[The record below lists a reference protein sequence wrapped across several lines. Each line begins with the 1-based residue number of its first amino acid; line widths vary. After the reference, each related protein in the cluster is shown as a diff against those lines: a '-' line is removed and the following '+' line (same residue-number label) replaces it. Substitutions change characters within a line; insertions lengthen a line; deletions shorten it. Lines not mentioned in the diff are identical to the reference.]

1 MALINGS
8 NGIPVTTNKPVAQP
22 PTPTLKPVKEVIQEP
37 TPKVETSEQ
46 QPRVTKVV
54 NSKKKKN

>member
-8 NGIPVTTNKPVAQP
+8 NGIPATTNKVVVP
-22 PTPTLKPVKEVIQEP
+22 PKIESAPVKEVIQDAA
-37 TPKVETSEQ
+37 PKAQVIEE

>member
-8 NGIPVTTNKPVAQP
+8 NGIPVTTNKPVVQP
-22 PTPTLKPVKEVIQEP
+22 TTPTPKPIKEVIQEP

>member
-1 MALINGS
+1 MALISGGNGV
-8 NGIPVTTNKPVAQP
+8 PATNKKPVVAPKIQYES
-22 PTPTLKPVKEVIQEP
+22 VKEVAQDVA
-37 TPKVETSEQ
+37 PKAQVVEE

>member
-1 MALINGS
+1 MALISGS
-8 NGIPVTTNKPVAQP
+8 NGVPATNKKAVVAPKIQYE
-22 PTPTLKPVKEVIQEP
+22 PVKEVVQD
-37 TPKVETSEQ
+37 TAPKAQVVEE

>member
-8 NGIPVTTNKPVAQP
+8 NGIPATTNKVIVASKIQSA
-22 PTPTLKPVKEVIQEP
+22 PVKEVIQD
-37 TPKVETSEQ
+37 TAPKAQVVEE

>member
-8 NGIPVTTNKPVAQP
+8 NGIPATTNKVIVAPKIQYE
-22 PTPTLKPVKEVIQEP
+22 PVKEVVQD
-37 TPKVETSEQ
+37 TAPKAQVVEE

>member
-22 PTPTLKPVKEVIQEP
+22 ATPTPKPVKEVIQEP
-37 TPKVETSEQ
+37 TPKVEVTEE

>member
-8 NGIPVTTNKPVAQP
+8 NGIPATTNKVVVAPKIQSE
-22 PTPTLKPVKEVIQEP
+22 PVKAVVEEP
-37 TPKVETSEQ
+37 TPAVAAYEE

>member
-8 NGIPVTTNKPVAQP
+8 NGVPTTNNKVVAP
-22 PTPTLKPVKEVIQEP
+22 PKIQSEPVKATVVEP
-37 TPKVETSEQ
+37 APSAESYKD
-46 QPRVTKVV
+46 QPSVTKVV

>member
-8 NGIPVTTNKPVAQP
+8 NGIPATTNKVVAAPKVQP
-22 PTPTLKPVKEVIQEP
+22 EPVKPIIAEPAPKAESYQE
-37 TPKVETSEQ
+37 

>member
-8 NGIPVTTNKPVAQP
+8 NGIPATTNKPVAQP
-22 PTPTLKPVKEVIQEP
+22 ATPTPKPVKEVIQEP
-37 TPKVETSEQ
+37 TPKAESYQE

>member
-8 NGIPVTTNKPVAQP
+8 NGIPATTNKVIVAPKIQSA
-22 PTPTLKPVKEVIQEP
+22 PVKEAIQD
-37 TPKVETSEQ
+37 TAPKAQAVEE